1 MKYVYILR
9 SKAVPNRIYV
19 GCTTDVKRRLEEHN
33 KGQSPFTSK
42 YVPWEVISYFA
53 FRNAASADKFELY
66 LKTGSGRAF
75 MRRHFL

>member
-9 SKAVPNRIYV
+9 SKAVPSRVYV

-33 KGQSPFTSK
+33 HCQSPSTSK
-42 YVPWEVISYFA
+42 YAPWEVVSYFA
-53 FRNAASADKFELY
+53 FRSTARADKFELY

-75 MRRHFL
+75 MKRHFL